1 MGCTVMNIGFRV
13 EKAKKFVKA
22 ITRPT
27 RSDLAPVRVK
37 QPVRFEQVE
46 TIFPRFL
53 FCSMFTLIAP
63 IKLSAK

>member
-1 MGCTVMNIGFRV
+1 LCNVVFRV

-37 QPVRFEQVE
+37 EPVRFEQVE
-46 TIFPRFL
+46 TVFSRFA
-53 FCSMFTLIAP
+53 FCE
-63 IKLSAK
+63 